1 MERLP
6 VVPAVFGINVGVSPV
21 LDYFVRGGFGKCYC
35 QGLIPAGEDFGF
47 REWCALLAFV
57 VLDDGAEAGDED
69 NDLVVGK
76 IGHRQVGIAS
86 DGSAF
91 GRLGLVPDRLWAGCS
106 GGGWCGLRVIPAA
119 ANRHQNQEKRECP
132 HGFALARGADTTRG
146 YVGLQVPRVE
156 VASLDLFEGMGHNP
170 SRS

>member
-1 MERLP
+1 
-6 VVPAVFGINVGVSPV
+6 
-21 LDYFVRGGFGKCYC
+21 
-35 QGLIPAGEDFGF
+35 
-47 REWCALLAFV
+47 
-57 VLDDGAEAGDED
+57 
-69 NDLVVGK
+69 
-76 IGHRQVGIAS
+76 
-86 DGSAF
+86 
-91 GRLGLVPDRLWAGCS
+91 
-106 GGGWCGLRVIPAA
+106 VIPAA